1 MRPWKKVIDP
11 SADHLVLEG
20 NDGDRSELQVIY
32 FYVPVKDLNLVT
44 MTCADSIMYFFF
56 YY

>member
-20 NDGDRSELQVIY
+20 NDGDRSELQVISC
-32 FYVPVKDLNLVT
+32 PCQGSNLEQTSLPLSLVT
-44 MTCADSIMYFFF
+44 MT
-56 YY
+56 